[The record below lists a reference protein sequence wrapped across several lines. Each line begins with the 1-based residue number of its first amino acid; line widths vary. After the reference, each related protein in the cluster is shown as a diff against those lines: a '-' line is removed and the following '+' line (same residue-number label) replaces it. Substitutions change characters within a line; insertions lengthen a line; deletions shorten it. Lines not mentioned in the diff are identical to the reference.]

1 MNIQGFYEYV
11 ILRDVLAFILP
22 GSISLGG
29 IYMIMRAFGIERLGK
44 TLPFLSSL
52 DTSIQ
57 IILFLLISFLVGHVW
72 DMAYRFLIQKLKLFR
87 FEFERTDIIKKMLMG
102 DSTLD
107 AKSVS
112 NHIARE
118 IRSSLGDFL
127 NINWKD
133 EPIEQWIASGKAY
146 EASLLTS
153 YWIEEEDPKLFSA
166 EVGRPVVQAHF
177 LHVCGL
183 AFIFVGVICVP
194 IAVIIHKLGVN
205 PSMKFDLVTNI
216 ILAISSSLFGLLLVQ
231 QGMHKR
237 DIIVEHAFRVFYV
250 IWRKR
255 VLEHKEDLE
264 IARHGGRLNKR
275 NRSEKVKP

>member
-1 MNIQGFYEYV
+1 MNNIQSFYDYV

-22 GSISLGG
+22 GSVSLGG
-29 IYMIMRAFGIERLGK
+29 IYMIMYALGVERLEK

-52 DTSIQ
+52 DTSIH

-72 DMAYRFLIQKLKLFR
+72 DMAYRFLIQKLKLFG
-87 FEFERTDIIKKMLMG
+87 FEFERTDIIKKMLVG
-102 DSTLD
+102 DPTLD
-107 AKSVS
+107 SKSVS

-127 NINWKD
+127 KINWKD

-194 IAVIIHKLGVN
+194 VVAIIHKLDVN
-205 PSMKFDLVTNI
+205 SSMEFDLLIHI
-216 ILAISSSLFGLLLVQ
+216 ILAISSSLFGALLVL
-231 QGMHKR
+231 QGTHKR

-250 IWRKR
+250 IWQKR
-255 VLEHKEDLE
+255 VLEHKENLE
-264 IARHGGRLNKR
+264 IARHGGSPNKR
-275 NRSEKVKP
+275 NRP